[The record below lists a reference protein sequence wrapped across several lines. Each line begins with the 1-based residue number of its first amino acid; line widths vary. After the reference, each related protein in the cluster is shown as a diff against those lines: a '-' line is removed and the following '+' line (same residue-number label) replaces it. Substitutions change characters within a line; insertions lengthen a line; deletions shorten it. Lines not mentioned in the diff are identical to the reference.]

1 MKPTVNLRFVEKD
14 IFVPHERVA
23 GVSVAKTI
31 RVLQQQFEE
40 INGKTGEIKSEWRDV
55 PLAKDEL

>member
-1 MKPTVNLRFVEKD
+1 MNPTMNLRFVEKD
-14 IFVPHERVA
+14 IFVPHNNVV

-31 RVLQQQFEE
+31 RVLQQRFEE
-40 INGKTGEIKSEWRDV
+40 IDSKTGEIKSEWRDV

>member
-1 MKPTVNLRFVEKD
+1 MNPTMNLRFVEKD
-14 IFVPHERVA
+14 IFVPHDRVV
-23 GVSVAKTI
+23 GFSVAKTI

-40 INGKTGEIKSEWRDV
+40 IDSKTGEIKSEWRDV